1 VYRLT
6 EERRRNIRQSTD
18 RIARTVGDL
27 AISRAFLR
35 AEWTAIITREGGF
48 TDRHRTY
55 RPPSYPD
62 ICRSFS
68 LPPVAAVGAG
78 GILMTL
84 RVHQL
89 CAGERIL
96 LPNHF
101 ERVK

>member
-1 VYRLT
+1 MRLNCA
-6 EERRRNIRQSTD
+6 EENGVSLVERTSQSIA

-35 AEWTAIITREGGF
+35 AVLTAIITREGGF
-48 TDRHRTY
+48 TDRHRKY

-78 GILMTL
+78 DGL
-84 RVHQL
+84 RDSPLRGKYPQRKMH
-89 CAGERIL
+89 
-96 LPNHF
+96 
-101 ERVK
+101 